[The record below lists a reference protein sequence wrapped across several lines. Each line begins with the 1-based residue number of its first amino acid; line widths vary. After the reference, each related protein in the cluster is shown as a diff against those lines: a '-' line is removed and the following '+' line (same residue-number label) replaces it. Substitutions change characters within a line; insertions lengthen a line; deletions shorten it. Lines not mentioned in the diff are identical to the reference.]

1 MKSLRPGTKRSK
13 NSACGYYYRL
23 EKCQLGKQKKPSG
36 IYEENTKHHHIGEKR
51 PKFKKDALMRD

>member
-36 IYEENTKHHHIGEKR
+36 TKMKEEMFFLKESS
-51 PKFKKDALMRD
+51 D